1 MAIVQGV
8 GYDQPSFS
16 HFTSMSFWHTAAP
29 NSGNE
34 YGWIGRTASA
44 LDPAGARAEHDR
56 EHLRQPDAGGEGAR
70 STCRWCSSIRRG
82 SSAACSRRRRP
93 ALDALG
99 AHARAGRRR
108 AQVRAGGDAER
119 GAGVRGGA
127 RGVEPIQG
135 QGQPGSAAARS
146 RQGGGAHRSRLP
158 DAGSTTCRCATASST
173 RTSTRRRRTIGS
185 SSTARTPSPA
195 SSRR

>member
-56 EHLRQPDAGGEGAR
+56 QHLRQPDAGGEGR
-70 STCRWCSSIRRG
+70 E
-82 SSAACSRRRRP
+82 
-93 ALDALG
+93 
-99 AHARAGRRR
+99 ARAAGVHRSDEIPARRVRAGEGGARRAGRAARTGRRR
-108 AQVRAGGDAER
+108 AQVRAGSHQER
-119 GAGVRGGA
+119 GAGVRSGA
-127 RGVEPIQG
+127 RRLEQVQG
-135 QGQPGSAAARS
+135 QGQPGPAPARS
-146 RQGGGAHRSRLP
+146 GQGGGADRSRLP
-158 DAGSTTCRCATASST
+158 DAGCTTCRCATACST
-173 RTSTRRRRTIGS
+173 RT
-185 SSTARTPSPA
+185 
-195 SSRR
+195 